1 MVLKEKVNTQK
12 HASWSEPNNI
22 LTRDLI
28 DRHKE
33 ERERDIELTDG
44 ERARDG
50 DGFSFK

>member
-1 MVLKEKVNTQK
+1 MNTQK

-33 ERERDIELTDG
+33 ERERERDIELTDG

>member
-33 ERERDIELTDG
+33 ERERHRVDRRRESKRWRWVL
-44 ERARDG
+44 
-50 DGFSFK
+50 F